1 LDIGTARYTIVGV
14 APQGFTGTELGEV
27 DVWLP
32 ITAADG
38 LRFDNS
44 PTWTTTSGSQWVF
57 IVARLKPGAR
67 AERAASQATAVFKSW
82 SLARATNV
90 TPFLRAYIDSQVVDL
105 GSIVPGKSLASYG
118 VSATSNEVRISQLLA
133 AVAFV
138 VLLITAANVA
148 NLLLVRAI
156 SRRREIA
163 VRPAPGVS
171 RHRPRAPPVAA
182 GAPCRTTPRSRALAV
197 TEIGT
202 RAVLRWLLGEG
213 AWTGDAINARV
224 LLFTGAVALLTG
236 IITSLAPALQ
246 TTRPELTHAL
256 KSGSRDGSVQ
266 RSRTRTVLL

>member
-148 NLLLVRAI
+148 NLLLVRALG
-156 SRRREIA
+156 RRREIA
-163 VRPAPGVS
+163 VRLALGVS
-171 RHRPRAPPVAA
+171 RRRLVTQLLAEGVLYAA
-182 GAPCRTTPRSRALAV
+182 LGAIGALAV

-202 RAVLRWLLGEG
+202 RAILRWLLGEG
-213 AWTGDAINARV
+213 AFAGDAINLRV
-224 LLFTGAVALLTG
+224 LVFTGAVA
-236 IITSLAPALQ
+236 
-246 TTRPELTHAL
+246 
-256 KSGSRDGSVQ
+256 
-266 RSRTRTVLL
+266 